1 MNGVLLG
8 GLVRLRVTCFY
19 HLLGVVASVGEA
31 KGAVCVAFDKDTS
44 ENGEPATAG
53 STSDA
58 RSARRVTG
66 GAGLLPCPDCG
77 REFRGKAGVSQHRC
91 RAHPEAYHQDHVPE
105 QTKKARWVYE
115 EKVLLARVGKNM
127 VELGLT
133 VTSKTMAEQF
143 PSRSSEAIKKMRQSA
158 EYRRILESLTG
169 AHGTQD
175 GPTGGSASSLAGLGT
190 HDGRVDEGDS
200 SEAHAA
206 FGASS
211 LPSLEVTREQPEIGV
226 SGPQMTDSTE
236 QCGWSD
242 ALRTA
247 LEGVHLDLGEVTLEE
262 STRLPRRPG

>member
-1 MNGVLLG
+1 M
-8 GLVRLRVTCFY
+8 T
-19 HLLGVVASVGEA
+19 E
-31 KGAVCVAFDKDTS
+31 
-44 ENGEPATAG
+44 
-53 STSDA
+53 
-58 RSARRVTG
+58 

-77 REFRGKAGVSQHRC
+77 REFRGKAGVSQHRR

-105 QTKKARWVYE
+105 QRKKARWVYE
-115 EKVLLARVGKNM
+115 EKVLLARVEKNM

-143 PSRSSEAIKKMRQSA
+143 PSRSSEAIKKMQQSA

-169 AHGTQD
+169 THGTQD
-175 GPTGGSASSLAGLGT
+175 GPTGGSASSLAGLRT

-226 SGPQMTDSTE
+226 SGPQMTDSTK

>member
-1 MNGVLLG
+1 M
-8 GLVRLRVTCFY
+8 T
-19 HLLGVVASVGEA
+19 E
-31 KGAVCVAFDKDTS
+31 
-44 ENGEPATAG
+44 
-53 STSDA
+53 
-58 RSARRVTG
+58 
-66 GAGLLPCPDCG
+66 GAGLLPCSDCG
-77 REFRGKAGVSQHRC
+77 REFRGKAGVSQHRR
-91 RAHPEAYHQDHVPE
+91 RAHREAYHQDHVPE
-105 QTKKARWVYE
+105 QRKKARWVYE
-115 EKVLLARVGKNM
+115 EKVLLARVEKNM

-175 GPTGGSASSLAGLGT
+175 GPAGESASSLAGLAT

-200 SEAHAA
+200 SETHAT

-247 LEGVHLDLGEVTLEE
+247 LEGVHLDVGEVTLEE